1 MIQIAESDLDRLT
14 EASYRILRGEKP
26 PLFELPADYPAN
38 EFRQFVEYFNR
49 LIGEYTLFADF
60 MYAMARGELD
70 YSPPASKMR
79 VVQSFK
85 SLQAN
90 LRHLTWK
97 TQQIAAGDLSQR
109 VDFMGDFSAAFNEM
123 TRQLQQAFAD
133 LNAEKARSEQLLL
146 RVTDSIRYAQ
156 RIQSALLPA
165 PAAFAAAQV
174 DHFSLWLPRDI
185 VGGDI
190 YCVETCPAGV
200 LVALLDCTG
209 HGVPGAL
216 MSMLAVA
223 GLRRLIQDEAC
234 YAPAQLLQGMN
245 EWIKTTLRQE
255 TSESPSD
262 DGLDAAICLL
272 QPDAGELTFAGA
284 HLPLYRMHEGELQIV
299 RGDRPS
305 LGYKRSRTETQFASH
320 TLALEPGAVFYLCS
334 DGLVDQPGGD
344 RGLPFGRA
352 GFAGV
357 LKEVWDRPL
366 AVQRERIERA
376 FFAHAGEDERR
387 DDVTVLGWRARL

>member
-1 MIQIAESDLDRLT
+1 MIQVDVGDLDRLT

-26 PLFELPADYPAN
+26 PLLELPPEYPAN

-70 YSPPASKMR
+70 YEPPASKMR

-97 TQQIAAGDLSQR
+97 TQQIAAGDLTQR

-123 TRQLQQAFAD
+123 TRQLEQAFAD
-133 LNAEKARSEQLLL
+133 LSVEKERSDQLLL
-146 RVTDSIRYAQ
+146 RVTDSIQYAQ
-156 RIQSALLPA
+156 RIQSALLPGD
-165 PAAFAAAQV
+165 AAFAPAQV
-174 DHFSLWLPRDI
+174 DGFSIWLPRDI

-190 YCVETCPAGV
+190 FCVETCPAGV

-234 YAPAQLLQGMN
+234 HAPADLLHGMN
-245 EWIKTTLRQE
+245 DWVKTTLRQE
-255 TSESPSD
+255 TDASPSD

-272 QPDAGELTFAGA
+272 RPDAGELIFAGA
-284 HLPLYRMHEGELQIV
+284 HLPLYRVRDGAVDVV

-305 LGYKRSRTETQFASH
+305 LGYKRSRSDVVFTSH
-320 TLALEPGAVFYLCS
+320 SLPLEPGSVFYLCS
-334 DGLVDQPGGD
+334 DGLLDQPGDPG
-344 RGLPFGRA
+344 GLPLGRS
-352 GFAGV
+352 GFTRIVEA
-357 LKEVWDRPL
+357 VWDQPL
-366 AVQRERIERA
+366 ATQRAQIEAA
-376 FFAHAGEDERR
+376 FLAHAGEHERR
-387 DDVTVLGWRARL
+387 DDVTVLGWRALG